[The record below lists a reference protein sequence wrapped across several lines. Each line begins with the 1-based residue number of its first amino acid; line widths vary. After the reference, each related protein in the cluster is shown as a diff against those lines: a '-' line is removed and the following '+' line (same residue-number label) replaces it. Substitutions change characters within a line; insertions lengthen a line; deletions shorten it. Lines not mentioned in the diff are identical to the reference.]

1 MAGVPNP
8 EKLNWSNEDI
18 VTRFQMMP
26 LFDGLSAEALIML
39 AEESCPT
46 LYPKGAAIL
55 EEGHIYKGLYLT
67 VSGTVDILKGDIN
80 QQPYRILRRGS
91 GAILGE
97 MSFVDGRPF
106 SASAVAANA
115 CCVIVLPSQALTKL
129 ESKFPKDYLEA
140 FRRIASGISM
150 NLRQT
155 TAILSRH
162 LRRTADL
169 TDALNQ
175 VMEHGRTRSAFI
187 ASISHDLRSPLN
199 AIIGYAELM
208 EMELYD
214 VDMLANLED
223 LRRIRTAGRHL
234 LGLIDNLMDFAR
246 IEANNVQYV
255 TESVDLADVA
265 KEVARGLKFMAEERC
280 NTISVSGPTV
290 RVMADRIKV
299 VRIVMNLASNACKFS
314 KDCDIVIQTED
325 TGEMGRVQVIDQ
337 GCGMSAEQLKTLTHP
352 LTPEERKSLSNGTG
366 LGLFISRHFTEH
378 MDGALTLSSQEK
390 KGTTAVVELPL
401 DFI

>member
-1 MAGVPNP
+1 MAEPAKA
-8 EKLNWSNEDI
+8 EALNWSNEDI

-26 LFDGLSAEALIML
+26 LFDGLGTEALIML
-39 AEESCPT
+39 AEQALPT
-46 LYPKGAAIL
+46 LYPKGAVVL
-55 EEGHIYKGLYLT
+55 EEGHVAKGLFLV
-67 VSGTVDILKGDIN
+67 VSGTVDILKGDIQN
-80 QQPYRILRRGS
+80 NPHRILRRGP

-115 CCVIVLPSQALTKL
+115 TCVIILPGVALTKL
-129 ESKFPKDYLEA
+129 ERQFPKDYLEA

-199 AIIGYAELM
+199 AIIGYAELI
-208 EMELYD
+208 EMELFD
-214 VDMLANLED
+214 VDMLVNLED

-246 IEANNVQYV
+246 IEASNVQYV
-255 TESVDLADVA
+255 TESVDLA
-265 KEVARGLKFMAEERC
+265 EVAQETMRSLRFMADEQGNQIQIE
-280 NTISVSGPTV
+280 GPAV
-290 RVMADRIKV
+290 RVMADRIKTL
-299 VRIVMNLASNACKFS
+299 RIINNLVANACKYS
-314 KDCDIVIQTED
+314 HDNVIKIVTQNTGDMGSIQI
-325 TGEMGRVQVIDQ
+325 IDQ
-337 GCGMSAEQLKTLTHP
+337 GSGMDEAQLKKLHEP
-352 LTPEERKSLSNGTG
+352 LAPNDRDSHANGTG
-366 LGLFISRHFTEH
+366 LGIFISRHFAEH
-378 MDGALTLSSQEK
+378 MDGSLKLKSAQNE
-390 KGTTAVVELPL
+390 GTTATLELPL

>member
-1 MAGVPNP
+1 MAEPPKP
-8 EKLNWSNEDI
+8 EKLNWSSEDI

-26 LFDGLSAEALIML
+26 LFDGLGTESLIML
-39 AEESCPT
+39 AEQSRPT
-46 LYPKGAAIL
+46 LYARGAVIL
-55 EEGHIYKGLYLT
+55 EEGHIYKGLYLV

-80 QQPYRILRRGS
+80 HQPHRILRRGS

-106 SASAVAANA
+106 SASAVAAKA
-115 CCVIVLPSQALTKL
+115 TTIIILPGEALAKL
-129 ESKFPKDYLEA
+129 ERQFPNDYLEA

-155 TAILSRH
+155 TAILGRH
-162 LRRTADL
+162 FRRTADL

-208 EMELYD
+208 EIELYD
-214 VDMLANLED
+214 VDMIVNLED

-246 IEANNVQYV
+246 IEADNVQYV

-265 KEVARGLKFMAEERC
+265 TEVCRGLRFMAEE
-280 NTISVSGPTV
+280 NDNQISVSGPPV
-290 RVMADRIKV
+290 RVMADRIKTM
-299 VRIVMNLASNACKFS
+299 RILLNLASNACKYNRE
-314 KDCDIVIQTED
+314 CHIELITEN
-325 TGEMGRVQVIDQ
+325 TGEMGRVQVLDR
-337 GCGMSAEQLKTLTHP
+337 GCGMSVEHLERLREP
-352 LTPEERKSLSNGTG
+352 LTPEQRKSHINGTG
-366 LGLFISRHFTEH
+366 LGLFISRHFAEH
-378 MDGALTLSSQEK
+378 MDGMLTLESEPG
-390 KGTTAVVELPL
+390 KGTTATLELPL